1 MKHGFRTSPIEL
13 PAGPREAEELD
24 GERGFSLIESLL
36 ATAAS
41 ALLFSLFL
49 GVFDQAQT
57 TVTNLTRLME
67 RDRNLILAPVLLGGW
82 ILGAGNRE
90 WNRTG
95 DGIVIQSGVLQIES
109 DLDGNDGFPDGRVD
123 GRFES
128 LSLRCRTDHLQLKSG
143 AGNFQSVLKQ
153 IRQWEIRLDGRSL
166 NLRLTGGVSPKLLHW
181 RSDGET
187 TETIRYTLRNYRPNL
202 FPPRNG

>member
-1 MKHGFRTSPIEL
+1 MSPIDSL
-13 PAGPREAEELD
+13 AGPRGVETKE
-24 GERGFSLIESLL
+24 GEWGFSLIEMLL

-90 WNRTG
+90 WNRAG
-95 DGIVIQSGVLQIES
+95 DGILIQSGILRIES
-109 DLDGNDGFPDGRVD
+109 DLDGKDGFPDGRVD
-123 GRFES
+123 GNFES

-143 AGNFQSVLKQ
+143 GGSFQAVLKH
-153 IRQWEIRLDGRSL
+153 IRQWEILMEGRLL
-166 NLRLTGGVSPKLLHW
+166 TLRLTGAVSPNLMHW
-181 RSDGET
+181 KGDGET
-187 TETIRYTLRNYRPNL
+187 VETIRYTLRNYRPNL
-202 FPPRNG
+202 FPPRD

>member
-1 MKHGFRTSPIEL
+1 MSPVEL
-13 PAGPREAEELD
+13 PAGPRGTGKVE

-41 ALLFSLFL
+41 VLLFSLFL

-57 TVTNLTRLME
+57 TVANLTRLME

-95 DGIVIQSGVLQIES
+95 DGILIQSGVLRIES
-109 DLDGNDGFPDGRVD
+109 DLDGEDGFPDERVD
-123 GRFES
+123 GNFES

-143 AGNFQSVLKQ
+143 GGNFQSVL
-153 IRQWEIRLDGRSL
+153 RQVRRWEVQMDGRSL
-166 NLRLTGGVSPKLLHW
+166 NLRVTGAVSPNLLHW

-202 FPPRNG
+202 FPPRNE

>member
-1 MKHGFRTSPIEL
+1 MPHSQD
-13 PAGPREAEELD
+13 PAGPGRER

-90 WNRTG
+90 WNRTA
-95 DGIVIQSGVLQIES
+95 DGILIQSGVLRMES
-109 DLDGNDGFPDGRVD
+109 DLDGKDGFPDGRVD
-123 GRFES
+123 GKFES
-128 LSLRCRTDHLQLKSG
+128 LSLRCRTDHLQFKSG
-143 AGNFQSVLKQ
+143 GGNFQSVLKQ
-153 IRQWEIRLDGRSL
+153 IRQWEIQMDGRL
-166 NLRLTGGVSPKLLHW
+166 LELRLTGAVNPSLLHW
-181 RSDGET
+181 KSDGET
-187 TETIRYTLRNYRPNL
+187 TETIRYTLRNTRPNL

>member
-1 MKHGFRTSPIEL
+1 MSPIDSL
-13 PAGPREAEELD
+13 AGSRGAERKE

-67 RDRNLILAPVLLGGW
+67 RDRNLIVAPILLGGW

-90 WNRTG
+90 WNRDG
-95 DGIVIQSGVLQIES
+95 DGILIQSGVLQLES
-109 DLDGNDGFPDGRVD
+109 DLDGKDGFPDGRVEAE
-123 GRFES
+123 FES

-143 AGNFQSVLKQ
+143 AGSFQSVLKL
-153 IRQWEIRLDGRSL
+153 IRQWEILRKGRLL
-166 NLRLTGGVSPKLLHW
+166 KLRLTGAVSPGLLHW
-181 RSDGET
+181 KGDGET
-187 TETIRYTLRNYRPNL
+187 VETIHYTLRNYRPNL
-202 FPPRNG
+202 FPPRDG